1 MKKILLIW
9 LITILGSGFAFA
21 ANLYKRKISIPYPTV
36 EVYLSD
42 DCRNLVSLEDLEI
55 FARQINR
62 MPSGIPRISFY
73 QTDETL
79 GTSFNNR
86 LAKSRELTLES
97 IAENTQYIFVAY
109 KVGEKYGLG
118 NTIGTVWATNTG
130 LILLNDVRITEAYGY
145 DRELVTN
152 LIIHEILHVYGLDH
166 ATGVT
171 SQFVKNTSV
180 MNLGKSG
187 KIGMSF
193 DDKAGLLEN
202 YGIENEMRNFEYATN
217 GRIVTLLGKTKK
229 KHTQGKRVVD
239 GLVNFTH
246 VPKGVYLVYVDGIK
260 EKRVNIK

>member
-9 LITILGSGFAFA
+9 LITLLGSGFAFA
-21 ANLYKRKISIPYPTV
+21 ANLYKRKIIIPYPSV

-42 DCRNLVSLEDLEI
+42 DCRELVNLEDLEI
-55 FARQINR
+55 FAKQINR

-79 GTSFNNR
+79 GTSFNDR

-97 IAENTQYIFVAY
+97 IAENTQHVFVAY

-118 NTIGTVWATNTG
+118 NTVGTVWATNAG
-130 LILLNDVRITEAYGY
+130 LILLNDVRIAEAYDY

-152 LIIHEILHVYGLDH
+152 LIIHEVLHIYGLDH
-166 ATGVT
+166 ASGVT

-180 MNLGKSG
+180 MNLGKDG
-187 KIGMSF
+187 KIGMNF
-193 DDKAGLLEN
+193 DDRAGLLEN
-202 YGIENEMRNFEYATN
+202 YGIQNKMKDFSYETD
-217 GRIVTLLGKTKK
+217 GRIVTLLGKTKR

-246 VPKGVYLVYVDGIK
+246 VPNGVYLVYVDGIE
-260 EKRVNIK
+260 EKRVRVK